1 MSHDV
6 AGRVCVV
13 TGAASGIGL
22 AVARRFARAGAR
34 VLLADRDSDAGESAL
49 AGLRGEA
56 AIEPAFCTV
65 DVADQSAVEAM
76 IDEALDRWNAVDV
89 LVNNAWGGG
98 TTSRLEHKT
107 GEAMQRAFDTAAMGA
122 FWAMQRAFPHMRA
135 SGFGRIVNMCSLNG
149 VNAHPFTAEYNVAKE
164 ALRTLTRTA
173 AREWGR
179 FGILANAVCPAART
193 AAFEAFERAAPAMV
207 DEILRSNPL
216 GRMGDPD
223 ADIAGVVLFLAS
235 EDARYVTGNTIHV
248 DGGGHISGVPW
259 APDLPES

>member
-1 MSHDV
+1 MPHDI

-13 TGAASGIGL
+13 TGAGSGIGL
-22 AVARRFARAGAR
+22 AVARRFAREGAR
-34 VLLADRDSDAGESAL
+34 VLLADRDAEAGASAL
-49 AGLRGEA
+49 ASIRGDGAEDVA
-56 AIEPAFCTV
+56 LCAV
-65 DVADQSAVEAM
+65 DVAEQSGAEAP
-76 IDEALDRWNAVDV
+76 IDEALRRFGAVDV
-89 LVNNAWGGG
+89 LVHNAWGGG

-107 GEAMQRAFDTAAMGA
+107 GAAMQRAFDTAAMSA
-122 FWAMQRAFPHMRA
+122 FWSMQRAFPHMRA
-135 SGFGRIVNMCSLNG
+135 RGFGRIVNMCSLNG
-149 VNAHPFTAEYNVAKE
+149 VNAHPYTAEYNVAKE

-179 FGILANAVCPAART
+179 FGILANVVCPAART

-207 DEILRSNPL
+207 DEILKLNPL

-235 EDARYVTGNTIHV
+235 DDARYVTGNTIHV

-259 APDLPES
+259 APELPES